1 MAVEYERLQ
10 LGVCVSLRRRHLLD
24 DGFQHVFDVK
34 VVLGADAEN
43 VGGGHGQQVFDILC
57 DLVGHCR
64 HQVDLVK
71 DGNDGQV
78 KFHRGEQMCDGL
90 GLDALGS
97 VDDEDGSLAGLEGAL
112 DFVGEIDVAR
122 VCR

>member
-10 LGVCVSLRRRHLLD
+10 LGVCVTLRRRHLLD
-24 DGFQHVFDVK
+24 DGFQHVFDVQ

-57 DLVGHCR
+57 DLVGHGCR
-64 HQVDLVK
+64 QIDLVEH
-71 DGNDGQV
+71 GNDGQV
-78 KFHRGEQMCDGL
+78 KFHRGEKMCDGL

-97 VDDEDGSLAGLEGAL
+97 VNDENGALAGPGGRA
-112 DFVGEIDVAR
+112 
-122 VCR
+122 